1 MDWFLYDIGLCHE
14 RVKELPYTLFCA
26 MIFFILSLTGFCL
39 KLHPNLYLADT
50 IGGRKL
56 CLSFGESNI
65 KVSIMLCGSEK
76 KNCRLNRGV
85 YFLECPLIRSLT
97 VIIWCALSSAER
109 SSIFQYVLSCII
121 HLFCVHLR
129 IGIAS
134 I

>member
-1 MDWFLYDIGLCHE
+1 MDWFLYDIGLRHK
-14 RVKELPYTLFCA
+14 RVKELSYTLFCA

-39 KLHPNLYLADT
+39 KLHSNLYLAYT
-50 IGGRKL
+50 IGERKL

-76 KNCRLNRGV
+76 KNCLLNRGV
-85 YFLECPLIRSLT
+85 YFLECTLIRGLT

-109 SSIFQYVLSCII
+109 CSIFQYALLCII

-129 IGIAS
+129 IEIAS